1 MWNCL
6 CRRRT
11 RCPDRVNLSEMGSP
25 SSELLN
31 CEPMSTPQRDVQIG
45 EGPTPSEGAY
55 QRRAPGLV
63 VAALIGLTVVIT
75 GSGDVWITIQIV
87 LVMFAVTVAVSL
99 GRNQRK
105 SR

>member
-1 MWNCL
+1 
-6 CRRRT
+6 
-11 RCPDRVNLSEMGSP
+11 MGSP
-25 SSELLN
+25 GSALLY
-31 CEPMSTPQRDVQIG
+31 CEPMSAPQRDVQLG
-45 EGPTPSEGAY
+45 KGPTPSEGAY

-105 SR
+105 PR